1 MVAVAA
7 FLIILVILFGLENV
21 RNFFFG
27 TLGVFAWIIV
37 GILALAAIIV
47 AVDWIEKEIKN
58 DIADAKKEK
67 EQRKKQKQAMA
78 DLKKND
84 PATYRKLTAGKRTA
98 LWAYGIGI
106 GVTLL
111 FCAFVLIMYLINK

>member
-27 TLGVFAWIIV
+27 TLGVFAWIII
-37 GILALAAIIV
+37 GIFALAAIICGI
-47 AVDWIEKEIKN
+47 DWLEKEIKN

-67 EQRKKQKQAMA
+67 EQRRKQKQAMA
-78 DLKKND
+78 NLKKND
-84 PATYRKLTAGKRTA
+84 PAAYRKLTAGRRTA
-98 LWAYGIGI
+98 LLAYGIPL

-111 FCAFVLIMYLINK
+111 LCAFVLIMYLINK